1 MGLELGRGGAR
12 WIDRSVDGSM
22 HPRGRECNRRSGR
35 NSRSSRAIER
45 RDDDDGRRARARS
58 TTHRT
63 PAAASPGL
71 SRPRGASARR
81 TSRRGRAPGGR
92 ARARGAR
99 MRRRRGETSLVSRG
113 AVAARSVRTRRDD
126 KAGRTERIGRSRG
139 ASRHSARARRARRTP
154 SSRAKKFS
162 FAAETRARRRLARLR
177 GRRRSSRPRS
187 SIVDRSSSRPIG
199 AVAAEKA
206 RRRKKKSN
214 PISVGMASS
223 PLARA
228 SPRWSSPSRDTSSF
242 SSRTSSGSATTAAS
256 KTLRASHLACRA
268 KRGGA
273 STSTSSGFGYPPAA
287 PPNFLGELERLRGA
301 GVDVHDFGVEY
312 MCEGETSER
321 VAELQ
326 RYLAG
331 EGHYKYRDGATGYFG
346 PITVRQTASRT
357 TAFAWCTPFLEDF
370 SRRHSSPAL
379 PFQRLTGKTF
389 D

>member
-1 MGLELGRGGAR
+1 MKSGLGLELGRGGAR

-187 SIVDRSSSRPIG
+187 SIVPAADRSIGGRREGAKKKEEIQSDQRRDGVLAARARVAAMVVPLARYLELLVENVLRLRDHGRVEDSSR
-199 AVAAEKA
+199 VAPRLPREA
-206 RRRKKKSN
+206 RRRVDVHIERIRI
-214 PISVGMASS
+214 PTRGAAQL
-223 PLARA
+223 PRRARA
-228 SPRWSSPSRDTSSF
+228 PARRGRGRARLWGRVHVRGRNLGASRGAAAV
-242 SSRTSSGSATTAAS
+242 SR
-256 KTLRASHLACRA
+256 
-268 KRGGA
+268 RGGA
-273 STSTSSGFGYPPAA
+273 LQVPRRRDGILWS
-287 PPNFLGELERLRGA
+287 
-301 GVDVHDFGVEY
+301 DH
-312 MCEGETSER
+312 GETDCFPYDR
-321 VAELQ
+321 VRVVHAV
-326 RYLAG
+326 
-331 EGHYKYRDGATGYFG
+331 
-346 PITVRQTASRT
+346 P
-357 TAFAWCTPFLEDF
+357 
-370 SRRHSSPAL
+370 
-379 PFQRLTGKTF
+379 
-389 D
+389 

>member
-1 MGLELGRGGAR
+1 MQSSVGAKFAL
-12 WIDRSVDGSM
+12 IAGDRTT
-22 HPRGRECNRRSGR
+22 RR
-35 NSRSSRAIER
+35 R
-45 RDDDDGRRARARS
+45 RRTPRARAIDDAPDSGRGFARS
-58 TTHRT
+58 FPSPRCFGA
-63 PAAASPGL
+63 PNIAS
-71 SRPRGASARR
+71 
-81 TSRRGRAPGGR
+81 R
-92 ARARGAR
+92 ARAWWSREGAR
-99 MRRRRGETSLVSRG
+99 CANAETTRRNFAGIAQRGRR
-113 AVAARSVRTRRDD
+113 AARSVRTRRHD

-214 PISVGMASS
+214 PINGMASS

-242 SSRTSSGSATTAAS
+242 SSRASSGSATAAAS
-256 KTLRASHLACRA
+256 RLRASHLACRA

-273 STSTSSGFGYPPAA
+273 STSNSSGFGFPPAA

-357 TAFAWCTPFLEDF
+357 TQFAWCTPFLEDF

-379 PFQRLTGKTF
+379 PFQRLTAKTF

>member
-1 MGLELGRGGAR
+1 
-12 WIDRSVDGSM
+12 
-22 HPRGRECNRRSGR
+22 
-35 NSRSSRAIER
+35 
-45 RDDDDGRRARARS
+45 
-58 TTHRT
+58 
-63 PAAASPGL
+63 
-71 SRPRGASARR
+71 
-81 TSRRGRAPGGR
+81 
-92 ARARGAR
+92 

-214 PISVGMASS
+214 PINGMASS

-242 SSRTSSGSATTAAS
+242 SSRASSGSATAAAS
-256 KTLRASHLACRA
+256 RLRASHLACRA

-273 STSTSSGFGYPPAA
+273 STSNSSGFGFPPAA

-301 GVDVHDFGVEY
+301 GVDVHDFGIEY

-357 TAFAWCTPFLEDF
+357 TQFAWCTPFLEDF

-379 PFQRLTGKTF
+379 PFQRLTAKTF